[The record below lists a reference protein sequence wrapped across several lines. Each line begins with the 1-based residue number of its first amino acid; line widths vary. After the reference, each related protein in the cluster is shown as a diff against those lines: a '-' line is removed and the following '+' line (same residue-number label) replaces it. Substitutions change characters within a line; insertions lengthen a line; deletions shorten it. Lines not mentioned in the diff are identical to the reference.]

1 MVTCFHSKETIGTK
15 YKWLLIFTDMSL
27 KPLTVM
33 STESKN
39 TFIFYLKASGDAD
52 VSPSD
57 LSWGLLLSLISDQAA
72 ITGLEDLAMTDEIA
86 SLLAS
91 LS

>member
-1 MVTCFHSKETIGTK
+1 MA
-15 YKWLLIFTDMSL
+15 
-27 KPLTVM
+27 
-33 STESKN
+33 TESKIG

-72 ITGLEDLAMTDEIA
+72 ITGLEDLAMMDE
-86 SLLAS
+86 LPLF
-91 LS
+91 